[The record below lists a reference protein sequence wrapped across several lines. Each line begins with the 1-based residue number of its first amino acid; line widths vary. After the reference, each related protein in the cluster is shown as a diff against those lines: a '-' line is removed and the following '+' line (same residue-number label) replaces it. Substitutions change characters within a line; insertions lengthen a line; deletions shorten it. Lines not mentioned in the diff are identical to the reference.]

1 MLQMYLLIYIVR
13 SPGACGAGGPHYIDL
28 HGREWHHGRECWVVK
43 YVLELVRSREIGA
56 LGGEVCV
63 GTRS

>member
-1 MLQMYLLIYIVR
+1 MR
-13 SPGACGAGGPHYIDL
+13 SPGACGGPHYIDL

-63 GTRS
+63 GTRGVT

>member
-1 MLQMYLLIYIVR
+1 MDGSDVFTHLYSEVPR
-13 SPGACGAGGPHYIDL
+13 RGAGGPHYIDL

-43 YVLELVRSREIGA
+43 YVLELVGSREIGA